1 MTQACKAEAPANIG
15 VFTAEMLVEN
25 YEYTGIT
32 FAPTVEK
39 NTTIPQGFFFERSRF
54 NRVRVMLDVGMKANH
69 STRNGNNT
77 KWKNK
82 RRESRDARTST
93 TTTTTTARR
102 QRS

>member
-39 NTTIPQGFFFERSRF
+39 NTTIPQGFFF
-54 NRVRVMLDVGMKANH
+54 
-69 STRNGNNT
+69 
-77 KWKNK
+77 
-82 RRESRDARTST
+82 
-93 TTTTTTARR
+93 
-102 QRS
+102 